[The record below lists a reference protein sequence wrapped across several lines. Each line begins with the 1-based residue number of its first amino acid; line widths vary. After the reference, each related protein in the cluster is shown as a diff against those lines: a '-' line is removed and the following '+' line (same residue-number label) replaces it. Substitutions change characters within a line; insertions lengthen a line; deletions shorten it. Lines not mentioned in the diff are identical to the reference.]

1 MKILI
6 TGGSG
11 LLGEYLNIELSQ
23 KHQILTLYNSS
34 FGNCKDFDSAKLDI
48 TNQSSLQNVFN
59 DYKQNVVIHT
69 AAISNPI
76 LTDNISLKDVYK
88 INVVVTKNI
97 AE

>member
-59 DYKQNVVIHT
+59 DYKPNVVIT
-69 AAISNPI
+69 RLLFPI
-76 LTDNISLKDVYK
+76 LFYQIIFHLKMF
-88 INVVVTKNI
+88 TR
-97 AE
+97 